1 MDCTTYLADD
11 PFMTY
16 KGKIPNGPI
25 NKFSEVPAGQLVPG
39 KKVYHDP
46 FIFISH
52 LKHCTSMMH
61 INIVILKKDRFIRLL
76 QISL

>member
-1 MDCTTYLADD
+1 MDWTTYLADD

-52 LKHCTSMMH
+52 LKQYCYPQE
-61 INIVILKKDRFIRLL
+61 R
-76 QISL
+76 